1 VIIKGT
7 EVLEETDLVVLDDEK
22 VLVKRQG
29 VSTKAQDVNVAGVDH
44 RVQQEDQVEIEQGLH
59 ETTTINQKMTN
70 QEENEE
76 VSRREDKKK

>member
-1 VIIKGT
+1 
-7 EVLEETDLVVLDDEK
+7 
-22 VLVKRQG
+22 
-29 VSTKAQDVNVAGVDH
+29 VNVAGVDH